1 MTVVIMVLPRPV
13 GMAVG
18 GDDALVD
25 APAQQD
31 GEMVVV
37 DEHTGRS
44 RLPAVA
50 DAGNERA
57 RQLKRLFTILIGALL
72 GIAVVGCGSN
82 SSDSA
87 PTSSEPDSCAP
98 SDGLTFICDVESPE
112 DVVLVP
118 NSEWILASGMKPG
131 SGLHLVDTRGKTV
144 SNLYS
149 AGASKIEPD
158 QAKYAGCPSPLD
170 PAEADLH
177 GLSIRQTE
185 SGRYTVYAINHGGR
199 ESVEVFDLDAR
210 GPAPSATW
218 TGCVLMPDGLMG
230 NAVAAFHDGTIM
242 ATVPYMPGKNF
253 EDVLAGEPTGAVHMW
268 VPGSAAFQA
277 LPGTELL
284 GNNGIETSPDDS
296 KFYVVSPR
304 ERRVVEFA
312 RNNPGTPLR
321 FAQLAGFVPDNV
333 HWTADNQLITA
344 GMIEGEP
351 SCGGTP
357 ITEFSLL
364 ECSRGYK
371 VGTIDPTTMVATELA
386 SGPTT
391 PDFPG
396 TASAVQ
402 VGGELWLGSFYA
414 DRLAY
419 RSLGGS

>member
-1 MTVVIMVLPRPV
+1 M
-13 GMAVG
+13 
-18 GDDALVD
+18 
-25 APAQQD
+25 
-31 GEMVVV
+31 
-37 DEHTGRS
+37 
-44 RLPAVA
+44 
-50 DAGNERA
+50 
-57 RQLKRLFTILIGALL
+57 KRLFTILIGALL

-82 SSDSA
+82 SSESA
-87 PTSSEPDSCAP
+87 PTSSDPDSCAP
-98 SDGLTFICDVESPE
+98 SDGLTFICGVENPE

-131 SGLHLVDTRGKTV
+131 SGLHLVDSRGKTV
-144 SNLYS
+144 SSLYA

-158 QAKYAGCPSPLD
+158 QAKYAGCPAPLD
-170 PAEADLH
+170 PAQAALH
-177 GLSIRQTE
+177 GLSIRETE

-199 ESVEVFDLDAR
+199 ESVEVFDLDTR
-210 GPAPSATW
+210 GAAPSATW
-218 TGCVLMPDGLMG
+218 IGCVLMPEGLKG
-230 NAVAAFHDGTIM
+230 NGVAAFHDGTIL
-242 ATVPYMPGKNF
+242 ATVPYMPGKTF
-253 EDVLAGEPTGAVHMW
+253 DDAIAGENTGAVYMW
-268 VPGSAAFQA
+268 APGSTAFQA
-277 LPGTELL
+277 LPGTELP

-296 KFYVVSPR
+296 KFYVVAPR
-304 ERRVVEFA
+304 EGRVVEFA

-321 FAQLAGFVPDNV
+321 FAQLAGFVPDNM
-333 HWTADNQLITA
+333 HWTADNRLITA
-344 GMIEGEP
+344 GMIDGEP

-371 VGTIDPTTMVATELA
+371 VDTIDPTTMIATELA

-419 RSLGGS
+419 RSLGGL